1 MTNMVQTDL
10 INQEISK
17 PGDAVRVSP
26 PLPAPRRL
34 PCPPRL
40 YAHPGCTTTR
50 LIIPTR
56 TGRPQV
62 ELFGESK
69 GVLVCSPG
77 RPLRP
82 WFTVPDGCYALV
94 TRFGK
99 DEDYAEGQPIWP
111 AGFHFGPPWLKVEFL
126 VTKQSVV
133 FNMPVKGCKTADNV
147 TVQINLAVVFRI
159 MADESKGEN
168 PENAR

>member
-1 MTNMVQTDL
+1 MRCV
-10 INQEISK
+10 
-17 PGDAVRVSP
+17 PPP
-26 PLPAPRRL
+26 PLPTP
-34 PCPPRL
+34 PCLACRA
-40 YAHPGCTTTR
+40 YQGCPTTCP
-50 LIIPTR
+50 IIPTHA
-56 TGRPQV
+56 GPQV
-62 ELFGESK
+62 ELFGVSK
-69 GVLVCSPG
+69 GVIVCAPG

-147 TVQINLAVVFRI
+147 TVQINLAVVFRV
-159 MADESKGEN
+159 MADEAKGEN

>member
-1 MTNMVQTDL
+1 M
-10 INQEISK
+10 
-17 PGDAVRVSP
+17 
-26 PLPAPRRL
+26 
-34 PCPPRL
+34 
-40 YAHPGCTTTR
+40 
-50 LIIPTR
+50 
-56 TGRPQV
+56 

-69 GVLVCSPG
+69 GVLVCAPG

-126 VTKQSVV
+126 VTKQNVV

-159 MADESKGEN
+159 MADESRGEN
-168 PENAR
+168 PENARWAQN

>member
-1 MTNMVQTDL
+1 MRC
-10 INQEISK
+10 
-17 PGDAVRVSP
+17 AP
-26 PLPAPRRL
+26 PLPSPL
-34 PCPPRL
+34 PLACR
-40 YAHPGCTTTR
+40 AHPGCATTC

-56 TGRPQV
+56 AGRPQV
-62 ELFGESK
+62 ELFGQSK
-69 GVLVCSPG
+69 GVLVCAPG